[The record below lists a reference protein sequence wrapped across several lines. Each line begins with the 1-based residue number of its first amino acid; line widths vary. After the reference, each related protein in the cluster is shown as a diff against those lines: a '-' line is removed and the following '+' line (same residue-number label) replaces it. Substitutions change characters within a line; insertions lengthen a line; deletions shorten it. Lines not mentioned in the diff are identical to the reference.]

1 MSTAASARGI
11 AMIGGGQITLALAE
25 GFVKAGLLAPGE
37 ITVFDP
43 HAPAR
48 ERLASRVPGVRFAAT
63 GPEAA
68 QAARLMML
76 AIKPQQA
83 AAACGEIRPAVAA
96 DAVIVS
102 IVAGLSTAALARL
115 TGSERIIRVM
125 PNTPSLVGRGV
136 SVVCRTP
143 AVPAADVARMLELLA
158 AVGHVHEVDESLMD
172 AVTGLSGSGPGFIA
186 RFVEA
191 LAAGGVEAGLPEQLA
206 LALAVETLAGTGALL
221 ETTGEH
227 PAEIR
232 ARVTSPGGTTLAGL
246 GVLEERGG
254 TAAIQAAVVAAA
266 NRARELGRQPT

>member
-1 MSTAASARGI
+1 MSTAVSPRGI
-11 AMIGGGQITLALAE
+11 AMIGGGQMALALAE
-25 GFVKAGLLAPGE
+25 GFVKAGLLTPGE

-43 HAPAR
+43 HEPAR

-63 GPEAA
+63 SPEAA
-68 QAARLMML
+68 QAARLVML

-143 AVPAADVARMLELLA
+143 AVPAADAARVLELLA

-191 LAAGGVEAGLPEQLA
+191 LAAGGVEAGLPEPLA
-206 LALAVETLAGTGALL
+206 LALAVETLAGTGAIL
-221 ETTGEH
+221 EVTGEH

-246 GVLEERGG
+246 GVLEERGA

-266 NRARELGRQPT
+266 NRARELGRQ